1 MTVITTVGTAERH
14 LPAERATLVA
24 RVSVSDADRATAIAA
39 ATALHNRL
47 AARANSTPPGTPPG
61 ITRRRSPPACT
72 SGSTTTD
79 RSTAST

>member
-39 ATALHNRL
+39 AFSR
-47 AARANSTPPGTPPG
+47 
-61 ITRRRSPPACT
+61 
-72 SGSTTTD
+72 TD
-79 RSTAST
+79 LIFGQ